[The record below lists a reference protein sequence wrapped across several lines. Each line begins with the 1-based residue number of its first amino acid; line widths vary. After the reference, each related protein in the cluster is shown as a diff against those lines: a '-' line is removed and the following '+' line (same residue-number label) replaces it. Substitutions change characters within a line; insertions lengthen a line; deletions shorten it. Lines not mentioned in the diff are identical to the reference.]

1 VINFCS
7 RSNLCDTLGKVPL
20 LNTFTAQV
28 TCYAGFNDATNAAS
42 QPTYRTSWVFTRT
55 VFLGERKM
63 KLTISGHHI
72 EVTDAL
78 KTYVTG
84 KLDKITSHFD
94 DVVDTKVTLSVE
106 KHKEK
111 DGKHAE
117 CTLHIKGADLFAES
131 SNADLYAAIDEMAG
145 KLERQVM
152 RHKEKIQDHSKAAAK
167 RVPIV

>member
-1 VINFCS
+1 
-7 RSNLCDTLGKVPL
+7 
-20 LNTFTAQV
+20 
-28 TCYAGFNDATNAAS
+28 
-42 QPTYRTSWVFTRT
+42 
-55 VFLGERKM
+55 M

-72 EVTDAL
+72 EVTEAL
-78 KTYVTG
+78 KAYVTG

-131 SNADLYAAIDEMAG
+131 SNADLYAAIDDMG
-145 KLERQVM
+145 SKLERQIM
-152 RHKEKIQDHSKAAAK
+152 RHKEKIQSHAK
-167 RVPIV
+167 EAPKRAPVL

>member
-1 VINFCS
+1 
-7 RSNLCDTLGKVPL
+7 
-20 LNTFTAQV
+20 
-28 TCYAGFNDATNAAS
+28 
-42 QPTYRTSWVFTRT
+42 
-55 VFLGERKM
+55 M

-72 EVTDAL
+72 EVTEAL
-78 KTYVTG
+78 NAYVTA

-94 DVVDTKVTLSVE
+94 DVVDTKVTLTVE

-131 SNADLYAAIDEMAG
+131 SDADLYAAIDDMAT

-152 RHKEKIQDHSKAAAK
+152 RHKEKIQSHAK
-167 RVPIV
+167 EAPKRAPVL

>member
-1 VINFCS
+1 
-7 RSNLCDTLGKVPL
+7 
-20 LNTFTAQV
+20 
-28 TCYAGFNDATNAAS
+28 
-42 QPTYRTSWVFTRT
+42 
-55 VFLGERKM
+55 M

-84 KLDKITSHFD
+84 KLDKIVNHFD

-131 SNADLYAAIDEMAG
+131 SNTDLYAAIDEMTS

-152 RHKEKIQDHSKAAAK
+152 RHKEKMQDHSKEAAK
-167 RVPIV
+167 RAPIL

>member
-1 VINFCS
+1 
-7 RSNLCDTLGKVPL
+7 
-20 LNTFTAQV
+20 
-28 TCYAGFNDATNAAS
+28 
-42 QPTYRTSWVFTRT
+42 
-55 VFLGERKM
+55 M

-72 EVTDAL
+72 DVTDAL
-78 KTYVTG
+78 KAYVTG

-117 CTLHIKGADLFAES
+117 CTLHLKGADLFAES
-131 SNADLYAAIDEMAG
+131 SDADLYAAIDDMAT

-152 RHKEKIQDHSKAAAK
+152 RHKEKIQSHAK
-167 RVPIV
+167 EAPKRAPVL

>member
-1 VINFCS
+1 MN
-7 RSNLCDTLGKVPL
+7 
-20 LNTFTAQV
+20 
-28 TCYAGFNDATNAAS
+28 
-42 QPTYRTSWVFTRT
+42 
-55 VFLGERKM
+55 M

-72 EVTDAL
+72 DVTDAL
-78 KTYVTG
+78 KSYVTG

-111 DGKHAE
+111 DGKRAE

-131 SNADLYAAIDEMAG
+131 SNADLYAAIDDMAA

-152 RHKEKIQDHSKAAAK
+152 RHKEKIQSHAK
-167 RVPIV
+167 EAPKRAPIL

>member
-1 VINFCS
+1 LNGAKNRGSS
-7 RSNLCDTLGKVPL
+7 RNERAAG
-20 LNTFTAQV
+20 AQAQ
-28 TCYAGFNDATNAAS
+28 TD
-42 QPTYRTSWVFTRT
+42 
-55 VFLGERKM
+55 FLGERKM

-72 EVTDAL
+72 EVTEAL
-78 KTYVTG
+78 KTYVKA
-84 KLDKITSHFD
+84 KLDKITNHFD

-111 DGKHAE
+111 DGKNAE

-152 RHKEKIQDHSKAAAK
+152 RHKEKMQDHSKTAGK
-167 RVPIV
+167 RAPVV

>member
-1 VINFCS
+1 M
-7 RSNLCDTLGKVPL
+7 
-20 LNTFTAQV
+20 
-28 TCYAGFNDATNAAS
+28 
-42 QPTYRTSWVFTRT
+42 
-55 VFLGERKM
+55 KM
-63 KLTISGHHI
+63 TISGHHI

-78 KTYVTG
+78 HSYVTA

-131 SNADLYAAIDEMAG
+131 SHADLYAAIDDMAG
-145 KLERQVM
+145 KLDRQVM
-152 RHKEKIQDHSKAAAK
+152 RHKEKIQDHSKEPAK
-167 RVPIV
+167 RVPVL

>member
-1 VINFCS
+1 
-7 RSNLCDTLGKVPL
+7 VPVL
-20 LNTFTAQV
+20 ERFAAQGS
-28 TCYAGFNDATNAAS
+28 CYAAFNGADKGAFTSHLLHPGALA
-42 QPTYRTSWVFTRT
+42 RTD
-55 VFLGERKM
+55 FLGERKM

-72 EVTDAL
+72 DVTDAL

-84 KLDKITSHFD
+84 KLDKIVNHFD

-131 SNADLYAAIDEMAG
+131 SNADLYAAIDEMTS

-152 RHKEKIQDHSKAAAK
+152 RHKEKIQSHSKEAAK
-167 RVPIV
+167 RAPIL